1 MRPLPA
7 LLLLFSCA
15 ALAAQPELVMVAPT
29 DQAMP
34 VVRFQ
39 DGVLA
44 GGIIKDVG
52 DLLAQRLGRRAVYV
66 NAAPDGVTATLAS
79 GKADAMCYVMP
90 GWIDGD
96 YQWSA
101 PLIPDAELIVASAAA
116 PRLRSLKDL
125 RGRQV
130 GTVAGYRYPRIERV
144 LGAHLLRADS
154 GTMEQN
160 LRQIAEGKVDYA
172 IVGEN
177 TLAYRLR
184 AEPSLKLRPDLV
196 FAAFKTQCAFS
207 RRARVPFAD
216 AARAIE
222 AMARD
227 GSVDQILARYR

>member
-7 LLLLFSCA
+7 LLLLFPCA
-15 ALAAQPELVMVAPT
+15 ALAVQPELVMVAPT

-34 VVRFQ
+34 IVRFQ

-44 GGIIKDVG
+44 GGILKDVG

-66 NAAPDGVTATLAS
+66 NAAPDGVMPALAG

-96 YQWSA
+96 YQWSG
-101 PLIPDAELIVASAAA
+101 PLIPDAEMIVASAAA

-125 RGRQV
+125 RGQPV

-144 LGAHLLRADS
+144 LGAHLRRVDAE
-154 GTMEQN
+154 TMEQN
-160 LRQIAEGKVDYA
+160 FRQIAEGRVNYT
-172 IVGEN
+172 ILGEN

-184 AEPSLKLRPDLV
+184 TDPTLKLRPELV
-196 FAAFKTQCAFS
+196 FATFKTQCAFS
-207 RRARVPFAD
+207 RRTRVPFAD

-222 AMARD
+222 AMGKD
-227 GSVDQILARYR
+227 GSVEQILARYR